1 MADFLRD
8 TALDSACGPSRSELA
23 DSGDA
28 NFQDLGPRT
37 VSQLQNM
44 TSSFVVDPRIRRP
57 SGGLRALA
65 AALLLASAGC
75 STGEPMPDLA
85 PQINQTLRTDYDV
98 IVPGD
103 VLEVRFGDLVAGS
116 KVWDDSKVW
125 DHEVLVRPDGNA
137 AFLGLGDR
145 YAAGQS
151 IEALRASVGIDYQK
165 LLKLRTIDRF
175 SILLKTKIARNVIVF
190 GEVHTPGS
198 VIFEGARMTLLEAIG
213 RAGGPL
219 KETARLDSL
228 LLVRW
233 DPETHRQISWKIN
246 ADLDYWGTSVPV
258 YMQPFDVVFIP
269 NTTIDKVDI
278 WIDQYFRKAIPIPIN
293 FQAIT
298 VGGGAH

>member
-1 MADFLRD
+1 M
-8 TALDSACGPSRSELA
+8 
-23 DSGDA
+23 
-28 NFQDLGPRT
+28 N
-37 VSQLQNM
+37 
-44 TSSFVVDPRIRRP
+44 SSFVADLRIQRP
-57 SGGLRALA
+57 SGGIRALRTVRVLA
-65 AALLLASAGC
+65 AALLLASFAC
-75 STGEPMPDLA
+75 SSPGDPMPDLA
-85 PQINQTLRTDYDV
+85 PKINQTLRTDYDV

-103 VLEVRFGDLVAGS
+103 VLEVRFADLVA
-116 KVWDDSKVW
+116 DSKVW

-151 IEALRASVGIDYQK
+151 VEALRASIGIDYQK
-165 LLKLRTIDRF
+165 LLKLRAVDRF

-190 GEVHTPGS
+190 GEVHEPGS

-233 DPETHRQISWKIN
+233 DPETHQQLSWKID
-246 ADLDYWGTSVPV
+246 ADLQYWGTSVPV

-298 VGGGAH
+298 VGGSGN

>member
-1 MADFLRD
+1 ASARSRRPGVEQRFPASTRSPLCDVQRSCGSREVSHILPRLQGRLP
-8 TALDSACGPSRSELA
+8 ARHLSPDSACGPSRSELA

-28 NFQDLGPRT
+28 SFRHLGPSP
-37 VSQLQNM
+37 VSHPQNM
-44 TSSFVVDPRIRRP
+44 TSSFVGHPRIERP
-57 SGGLRALA
+57 SGGQRALRTLRVLA
-65 AALLLASAGC
+65 ATLLLASAAC
-75 STGEPMPDLA
+75 SAAGDPMPDLA
-85 PQINQTLRTDYDV
+85 PKINQTLRTDYDV

-103 VLEVRFGDLVAGS
+103 VLEVRFADLVA
-116 KVWDDSKVW
+116 DSKVW

-151 IEALRASVGIDYQK
+151 VEALRAAVGIDYQK
-165 LLKLRTIDRF
+165 LLKLRAVDRF
-175 SILLKTKIARNVIVF
+175 SILLKTKIARNVIIF

-233 DPETHRQISWKIN
+233 DPETHQQLS
-246 ADLDYWGTSVPV
+246 
-258 YMQPFDVVFIP
+258 
-269 NTTIDKVDI
+269 
-278 WIDQYFRKAIPIPIN
+278 
-293 FQAIT
+293 
-298 VGGGAH
+298 